1 MLRRLIWPLSLVLVF
16 VAGWAAGAVVVRK
29 TAPPG
34 SDPELV
40 SRLQQQIAGLETR
53 LRARQELAAARPT
66 TTPDRTAPSPTEARV
81 LAEERARARASG
93 QASAA
98 MPAEQASTAAAKPPE
113 KATPANIQA
122 AMDKFY
128 RFMESMGSA
137 TERERFQKGRELVD
151 ELRAMGPAGGQA
163 LMQILGTAKDSD
175 ERRAAARMLGAL
187 QFSQALPMLRDIV
200 DKDNDILMRRTA
212 AWSLQRLQTP
222 EAVPIM
228 ERLVSQPTE
237 DRFIRL
243 SAATGLAEQGKQS
256 GVNALTNIFDE
267 AAQDGRGRE
276 GAFRAL
282 RNLKD
287 EQSVPFMRQ
296 VINSPVEPG
305 YRLQAIRYLSEKGD
319 KQALP
324 ALQVIMSSPTEQP
337 SIRDAAAQAHSVISA
352 GK

>member
-1 MLRRLIWPLSLVLVF
+1 MLRRLVWPLCLVLIF
-16 VAGWAAGAVVVRK
+16 AAGWAAGAVVRK
-29 TAPPG
+29 APPPG
-34 SDPELV
+34 ADPELV
-40 SRLQQQIAGLETR
+40 SRLQQQIAGLEMR
-53 LRARQELAAARPT
+53 LRARQELAAARPSST
-66 TTPDRTAPSPTEARV
+66 ADRTAPTATEARV
-81 LAEERARARASG
+81 LAEERARTRASG
-93 QASAA
+93 QAAA
-98 MPAEQASTAAAKPPE
+98 ATPEPAAAAAAKPPA
-113 KATPANIQA
+113 KATAAAVQG

-128 RFMESMGSA
+128 RFMESTANSS
-137 TERERFQKGRELVD
+137 ERERFQKGRELVD
-151 ELRAMGPAGGQA
+151 ELRALGPAGGQA
-163 LMQILGTAKDSD
+163 LMQILGTAKDTD

-187 QFSQALPMLRDIV
+187 QFSEALPMLRDIV
-200 DKDNDILMRRTA
+200 DKDQDILMRRTA

-222 EAVPIM
+222 EAVPVM

-243 SAATGLAEQGKQS
+243 SAATGLAEAGKPI
-256 GVNALTNIFDE
+256 GVNALASIFDE

-296 VINSPVEPG
+296 VINSQVEPG

-324 ALQVIMSSPTEQP
+324 ALQMIMSSPTEQP
-337 SIRDAAAQAHSVISA
+337 SIRDAAAQAYRA
-352 GK
+352 LGGQ